1 MLRERKATVLGR
13 KPLAKE
19 DVDFTSH
26 LRQSRCKIDQTEVNL
41 LKDILTLVG
50 AACIG
55 WAIPNLI
62 ASVLPFYGM
71 GNFRTI
77 ALNSLILS
85 VGVIFVV
92 TGYGIHRRA
101 IFAWL
106 LGCLLYTVLVA
117 YLFWRSVVKLEL
129 NSYFLLLALIA
140 AWPFAALWWRYTKL
154 YFGDKADD

>member
-1 MLRERKATVLGR
+1 MR
-13 KPLAKE
+13 
-19 DVDFTSH
+19 
-26 LRQSRCKIDQTEVNL
+26 L
-41 LKDILTLVG
+41 LKTRLTLAG

-55 WAIPNLI
+55 WTLPNLVTSI
-62 ASVLPFYGM
+62 LPCYVAKDVVLY
-71 GNFRTI
+71 
-77 ALNSLILS
+77 SLVLTAGIS
-85 VGVIFVV
+85 SFVI
-92 TGYGIHRRA
+92 GYGIHRRA

-117 YLFWRSVVKLEL
+117 YLFWRTVVKLEL